1 MLRPKQTK
9 FRKYKKGK
17 IKGNSSKNLSCKFG
31 LYGLKAVESGRITA
45 RQIEAAR
52 ITITRKIKRKGK
64 LWIKVFPYMPVTN
77 KPIEVR
83 MGKGKGSVSY
93 FVAPVKAGSLLYEI
107 GGVPKEMA
115 VQALKS
121 GSNKLPIDTRVI
133 CKSN

>member
-1 MLRPKQTK
+1 
-9 FRKYKKGK
+9 
-17 IKGNSSKNLSCKFG
+17 
-31 LYGLKAVESGRITA
+31 
-45 RQIEAAR
+45 
-52 ITITRKIKRKGK
+52 
-64 LWIKVFPYMPVTN
+64 MPVTN

-121 GSNKLPIDTRVI
+121 GSNKLPIGTRVI

>member
-1 MLRPKQTK
+1 
-9 FRKYKKGK
+9 
-17 IKGNSSKNLSCKFG
+17 
-31 LYGLKAVESGRITA
+31 
-45 RQIEAAR
+45 
-52 ITITRKIKRKGK
+52 
-64 LWIKVFPYMPVTN
+64 MPVTN

-121 GSNKLPIDTRVI
+121 GSNKLPIDTCVT